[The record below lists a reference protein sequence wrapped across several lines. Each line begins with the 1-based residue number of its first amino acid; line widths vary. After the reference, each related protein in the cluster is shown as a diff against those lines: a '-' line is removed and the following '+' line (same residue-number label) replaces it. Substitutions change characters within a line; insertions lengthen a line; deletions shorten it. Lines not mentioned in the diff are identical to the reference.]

1 MIRTIKMCLAVGGAL
16 AMAACGP
23 GAKLGGGKQG
33 AAEALYAAGAPAAS
47 STNAGQPINISLTGD
62 TTVSCRYGGTAS
74 LQNFALDTSTTST
87 GANVG
92 AKFTLAYNKCGAAQ
106 SSAGVAVFDG
116 SYDVTQAI
124 VADPGAATVKQS
136 FKGKVTVSGAF
147 DDFLQADI
155 TEDVDA
161 QHLTATTGSVSV
173 SLVGTLSDSSGD
185 YTYNESVDV
194 TANNLQVQATATS
207 THQ

>member
-1 MIRTIKMCLAVGGAL
+1 
-16 AMAACGP
+16 MAACAP
-23 GAKLGGGKQG
+23 GAKLGGDKQG
-33 AAEALYAAGAPAAS
+33 AASALYAAGAPASS
-47 STNAGQPINISLTGD
+47 STNASQPINISLTGD

-74 LQNFALDTSTTST
+74 LQNFALDTTTSAT

-92 AKFTLAYNKCGAAQ
+92 AKFTLAYDHCGAAK
-106 SSAGVAVFDG
+106 SSAGTAVFDG
-116 SYDVTQAI
+116 SFDVTQAI
-124 VADPGAATVKQS
+124 VADTGTASVKQT
-136 FKGKVTVSGAF
+136 FKGKVTVGGAF

-185 YTYNESVDV
+185 YTYNEAVDV
-194 TANNLQVQATATS
+194 TADNLQVQASATAT
-207 THQ
+207 HQ